1 VIPDSFKQD
10 LLNRVDIVDVVS
22 RYVQLK
28 KGGAN
33 FQGLC
38 PFHSEKSPSFT
49 VSPAKQFYHCFGCG
63 AHGNAIGFLMEYA
76 GLGYIDA
83 IKDLASGVGM
93 QVPEARPRTM
103 EEVARAEREPDLYAI
118 METAMEFYRAQ
129 LKKTPR
135 AIDYLKGRGLTGEIA
150 ARFRIGYAPDG
161 WQGLKEAFEKYED
174 KSLVECGL
182 VIEGDEGKRYD
193 RFRDRV
199 MFPILSN
206 RGSVIGF
213 GGRVMGEGEP
223 KYLNS
228 PETQLFEKGREL
240 YGLVQARDAMRAA
253 GRVLVVE
260 GYMDVVALAQFD
272 VGYTVATLGTA
283 TTPVH
288 VQKLL
293 RLTDEL
299 VFSFDGDAAGRK
311 AAWRALEVSLPL
323 ALDHKPIRF
332 LFLPQGDDPDT
343 YIRKHGKES
352 FERLA
357 REAPT
362 LSEFLL
368 AELRSQAELGSAEG
382 RSGFLAA
389 AKPHVQKVTAAALKL
404 QLLKEI
410 AKLGGVTQEEA
421 ESLFDVRPAQ
431 SYRRP
436 APERRSF
443 SAPSSTEWKLLAS
456 VAAWPAIADEV
467 DLKVLDMELPESQ
480 ALEECVAWCRST
492 SGPVSN
498 PMLIEHFRDSPHGEL
513 LFSAQA
519 FGLDLGEA
527 EEQAREFVKHTLWKL
542 EIKRKNKEIQDLG
555 DRLQKGQLSR
565 EEHQHY
571 GRMLSEVKALER
583 RLQAEGRNAR

>member
-1 VIPDSFKQD
+1 
-10 LLNRVDIVDVVS
+10 
-22 RYVQLK
+22 
-28 KGGAN
+28 
-33 FQGLC
+33 
-38 PFHSEKSPSFT
+38 
-49 VSPAKQFYHCFGCG
+49 
-63 AHGNAIGFLMEYA
+63 MEYA

-93 QVPEARPRTM
+93 QVPESRPRTV
-103 EEVARAEREPDLYAI
+103 EEVARQEREPDLYAV
-118 METAMEFYRAQ
+118 MESAMEFYRAQ
-129 LKKTPR
+129 LKQSPR
-135 AIDYLKGRGLTGEIA
+135 AIDYLKGWGLTGEIA

-206 RGSVIGF
+206 RGAVIGF

-240 YGLVQARDAMRAA
+240 YGLVQARDAIRVA

-272 VGYTVATLGTA
+272 VGYAVATLGTA

-352 FERLA
+352 FERLV

-368 AELRSQAELGSAEG
+368 AELRGQADLATAEG
-382 RSGFLAA
+382 RSRFLSA
-389 AKPHVQKVTAAALKL
+389 AKPHVQKVAAPALRL
-404 QLLKEI
+404 QLLKET
-410 AKLGGVTQEEA
+410 AKLGGVTQDEA
-421 ESLFDVRPAQ
+421 ESLFEIRPAHTF
-431 SYRRP
+431 RRA

-456 VAAWPAIADEV
+456 LAANPAIAGEMDV
-467 DLKVLDMELPESQ
+467 AALDPELPESQ
-480 ALEECVAWCRST
+480 VLQEFVAWCREIG
-492 SGPVSN
+492 GPVSN

-519 FGLDLGEA
+519 FGLTLGEN
-527 EEQAREFVKHTLWKL
+527 EEQAREFLKHTLWSL
-542 EIKRKNKEIQDLG
+542 EIKRKNKEIESLG
-555 DRLQKGQLSR
+555 DRLRKGQLSK
-565 EEHQHY
+565 EEHQQY
-571 GRMLSEVKALER
+571 GKMISEVKALER
-583 RLQAEGRNAR
+583 RLQAEGRSVR